1 MFNIEIKISNV
12 SEKER
17 DVIHVGMTVNV
28 EIDVKNHAH
37 ILLPIQGLS
46 KQCFK
51 KNGQS
56 LVTILDPKTGEK
68 RHSRRPRRDTH
79 IDGDNY
85 S

>member
-28 EIDVKNHAH
+28 EIDVKNDAH

-46 KQCFK
+46 KAYPRPIQAVFQK
-51 KNGQS
+51 KW
-56 LVTILDPKTGEK
+56 PKLSYYFG
-68 RHSRRPRRDTH
+68 S
-79 IDGDNY
+79 
-85 S
+85 